1 MPWIAATTGFGEF
14 SISEST
20 SLRAG
25 GFGGLPNSVM
35 SAPAMKVRPAQVSTM
50 PLMAG
55 SATAALMHSRIP
67 PRTAALSALT
77 GGLSTVTIPTS
88 S

>member
-1 MPWIAATTGFGEF
+1 MAATIGFGEF
-14 SISEST
+14 SISLST
-20 SLRAG
+20 SFSPG
-25 GFGGLPNSVM
+25 GFGGLPNSVI

-55 SATAALMHSRIP
+55 SAIAALTQSRMP

-77 GGLSTVTIPTS
+77 GGLSTVTMPMS
-88 S
+88 P